1 MLIFLKIYCKA
12 GISFSLTAAIQL
24 HILTLEPSI
33 QSSASIYPDQRCMG
47 ETIPAVQA
55 PWTCLSQGSI
65 ETTLTD
71 VVIVT
76 LLTGRQA
83 SGKAVYQNTRTLL
96 YSSFQIC
103 GLFTT
108 YSKASRMGSLL

>member
-1 MLIFLKIYCKA
+1 
-12 GISFSLTAAIQL
+12 
-24 HILTLEPSI
+24 
-33 QSSASIYPDQRCMG
+33 MG
-47 ETIPAVQA
+47 GTIPAVQA

-83 SGKAVYQNTRTLL
+83 SGKAVYQNTALPA
-96 YSSFQIC
+96 
-103 GLFTT
+103 LFIFSNLWFV
-108 YSKASRMGSLL
+108 YNLQQSIENGKFALAKCDAFE